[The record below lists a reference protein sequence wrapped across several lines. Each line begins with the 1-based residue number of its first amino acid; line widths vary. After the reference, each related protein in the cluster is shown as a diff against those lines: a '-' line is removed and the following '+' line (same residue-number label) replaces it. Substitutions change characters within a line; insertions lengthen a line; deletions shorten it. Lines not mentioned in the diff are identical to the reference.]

1 MNDLHARAA
10 TELFAFLKSK
20 TPRSLEWEIK
30 YLRKN
35 DIKPNVAEPFK
46 DSFSLIAWLGTEL
59 VYQGYNT
66 QKAKELAQRMRNA
79 WRTHN
84 SRKNGKTVSIS
95 ISLKPS
101 IAELLAQMSKGEN
114 KSDIISKLISNN
126 YQSYLAEKREL
137 AKQKAEQKEE
147 RLKKQ
152 IAIQESKKTMMSP
165 CTCSLQFPC
174 DVLTEQLN
182 QKKELADGISKLHS
196 LVSKQNEQQTS
207 LF

>member
-10 TELFAFLKSK
+10 TELFTFLKSK

-35 DIKPNVAEPFK
+35 DIKLNVAEPFK

-59 VYQGYNT
+59 VRQGYNT

-101 IAELLAQMSKGEN
+101 IAELLAQMSRGEN

-126 YQSYLAEKREL
+126 YQSYLAQKHEL
-137 AKQKAEQKEE
+137 EKQKAEQRNILKMQKEYI
-147 RLKKQ
+147 KFNQ
-152 IAIQESKKTMMSP
+152 IVKP
-165 CTCSLQFPC
+165 HRRCSLQSPC
-174 DVLTEQLN
+174 ALLTEQLN
-182 QKKELADGISKLHS
+182 QKKELADGISKLHN
-196 LVSKQNEQQTS
+196 LVNEQNEQNE
-207 LF
+207 